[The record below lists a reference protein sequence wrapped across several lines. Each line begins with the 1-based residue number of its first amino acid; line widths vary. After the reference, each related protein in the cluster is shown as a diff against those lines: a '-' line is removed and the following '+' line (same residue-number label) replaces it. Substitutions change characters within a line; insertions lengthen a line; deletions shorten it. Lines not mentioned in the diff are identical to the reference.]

1 MYHSCAPLVRM
12 IKFAHLEY
20 DIISTSDGVV
30 YQSALKTGLN
40 ATPTK
45 NNHAIVALSVSTASV
60 PNALHIE

>member
-1 MYHSCAPLVRM
+1 M